1 MSEPTSESRACPK
14 CGAALPS
21 AATAGLCPRCL
32 MAEAMEPTQTEA
44 EPATPQKTLSPEE
57 LAPHFPQLEILE
69 CLGRGGMGVVYKARQ
84 KTLNRVVAL
93 KLLAPERVAD
103 AGFAERFTREA
114 QALAA
119 LNHPSIVTIYDFGTT
134 TPPRTPDAISH
145 PPFFFL
151 LMEFVDGVNLR
162 QAMKAGRFTPEQAL
176 AVVPPVCE
184 ALQYAHEHGIVH
196 RDIKPENLLLDKDGR
211 VKIADFGIAKML
223 HADGSDVGLAES
235 QPVGTPQYM
244 APEQKEHR
252 RTDHRADIY
261 SLGVVLYE
269 LLTGEMPADKL
280 QPPSRRVQI
289 DVRLDEIVLRALEQK
304 PELRYQTASDLRTQ
318 VETFE
323 RADREARIEKSKQP
337 PALSS
342 IISPLSSPPPP
353 PARFLKVGTSTLT
366 TPARLATVS
375 GQLFHNRTRGQLVLD
390 DRQLTHTAPPALGN
404 AVTVIPLAAIRD
416 VSIGKYPRSMNPLGI
431 DLLSVTYEEGGQ
443 RKQVL
448 LSPMEGYFAMPGTW
462 DARVAEWATAI
473 RETVTAATGRAP
485 TTTPAEQ
492 LGVPGSHVVLLKM
505 FLMALVPLGV
515 FVACLTA
522 LTSPGAARHN
532 TSLLSTFAIGIAAFG
547 FFLLFTKRRWMKSP
561 TGSAPPRSPW
571 RIALG
576 VFALVAVL
584 PIAALLTYFLSHTPS
599 SGVSS
604 FICIPVGVSNSVVI
618 VDVNAEVAA
627 GGAEVQAAL
636 DGPRL
641 SPTTEAALA
650 ETFFPPFAGT
660 FVKPTP
666 YVGNRPWRIWQAG
679 PQTWRLGFALPD
691 AALAKEAFENLRPI
705 GPLPAQPRRTFAGTL
720 FEVGQPGAEYRA
732 SLNVTPPV
740 GANDPN
746 WVSTSVTSTYNES
759 GVNMNWQVE
768 ASQPGTVLLRQ
779 EGGRSTAS
787 LKRDPKSKL
796 HLTSVSLELTK
807 VGTNRV
813 LFVSR
818 IGGVTARQELSGSF
832 RDLSAELLRYVNMS
846 TKTVRGAEIELC
858 QFQGKPVTVQ
868 VDVLP
873 STVTTPAAGTS
884 PAIQRV
890 EISQDKAVVHTARYD
905 GSGLLITLGKGTNRW
920 TPSGR
925 YLDGLFNVT
934 LEWPKFGSGA
944 RHVIQPRHGIHMNY
958 RLDGPPG
965 PMLGKLV
972 FHPGSALPD
981 AGGSC
986 VIGEYQ
992 PETGEPLP
1000 IAVEFVPDQA
1010 TPVHAASAQTT
1021 GTSKSYPATVK
1032 AVDWSVPFYGV
1043 IGLCV
1048 IGGIVLIIVLVRK
1061 GGTAGKVVALLCV
1074 VPVLL
1079 LAVVLVSYLSMRAG
1093 RVTDAEQQALSAA
1106 RAEVEGNAQQQGSA
1120 RAIVTSL
1127 LLDTDGKPM
1136 PLTTL
1141 AFMEAGG
1148 TISKGRSR
1156 GQIASGETDDL
1167 GFVHTFDAPPD
1178 RPWEIVVLRDGEEI
1192 MRSAPI
1198 RTPVSVNPRGGPPN
1212 YFLELRV
1219 SGETPG
1225 EVLLTPLSSEANQAA
1240 PAAASDQVFANRLAL
1255 ASLLQKLH
1263 HLPATSDEKG
1273 TLWLPV
1279 PGAAVPVPKRV
1290 EVAAQIERLRRLI
1303 RAGGDG
1309 KAASPTKVAA
1319 RSASATRTFPLRH
1332 KLGSVMVDDLRQI
1345 LLGGPGQEAKPS
1357 ADNQQV
1363 VITAPSDALAR
1374 AQTFITVT
1382 DWPDKIARGA
1392 NYEYPRQTVLRAAR
1406 SFFHA
1411 CALADETEAI
1421 SNQVSLFVLAQLKG
1435 ETKSEHYFKYNT
1447 GGVPDPEWEKSLRAD
1462 WPGKQEAI
1470 QRLVRE
1476 WNRYPLKRITE
1487 DSGVAM
1493 GFGVKHFCS
1502 VAFEGAPK
1510 EFYQVT
1516 IEPERTKP
1524 RNDGEGPFYFSSLPP
1539 WWKDAP
1545 GEANPPPPQ
1554 PVAAPLIR
1562 REVKQPNPGGKNLD
1576 QP

>member
-1 MSEPTSESRACPK
+1 MSEISSNSCPQ

-21 AATAGLCPRCL
+21 AATKGLCPRCL
-32 MAEAMEPTQTEA
+32 MAEAMVPTQDEPTGPHGTKIVAPPPGIEA
-44 EPATPQKTLSPEE
+44 VRA
-57 LAPHFPQLEILE
+57 AFPQLEVIELI
-69 CLGRGGMGVVYKARQ
+69 GRGGMGVVYKARQ
-84 KTLNRVVAL
+84 KSLDRFVAL
-93 KLLAPERVAD
+93 KLLAPERVTD
-103 AGFAERFTREA
+103 AHFAERFTREA
-114 QALAA
+114 QALAR
-119 LNHPSIVTIYDFGTT
+119 LNHPNIVTIYDFGVATA
-134 TPPRTPDAISH
+134 PELPSAISRV
-145 PPFFFL
+145 PLYFL

-223 HADGSDVGLAES
+223 GSSPADSGHPQVKGEAIGGLPES
-235 QPVGTPQYM
+235 AGAQFDSLAASAAGTPQYM

-269 LLTGEMPADKL
+269 LLTGELPADRL
-280 QPPSRRVQI
+280 QPPSRKVQI

-304 PELRYQTASDLRTQ
+304 PELRFQTAADLRTQ
-318 VETFE
+318 VETMVGT
-323 RADREARIEKSKQP
+323 P
-337 PALSS
+337 PLIHGNQAVPTDTEV
-342 IISPLSSPPPP
+342 ISPRL
-353 PARFLKVGTSTLT
+353 LKTGTCTIT
-366 TPARLATVS
+366 TPEKLATFT
-375 GQLFHNRTRGQLVLD
+375 GQFFHYRNNRGQLILD
-390 DRQLTHTAPPALGN
+390 DRQVTYSRAGAN
-404 AVTVIPLAAIRD
+404 TVIPLAAIRD
-416 VSIGKYPRSMNPLGI
+416 LSIGQYPRMMNLANL
-431 DLLSVTYEEGGQ
+431 DFLSVTYEEGGQ

-448 LSPMEGYFAMPGTW
+448 LSPMEGFFALPGTW

-473 RETVTAATGRAP
+473 REAATAATGRAP
-485 TTTPAEQ
+485 ATTPSEQ

-515 FVACLTA
+515 LLTFVNVQS
-522 LTSPGAARHN
+522 SPLASRHN
-532 TSLLSTFAIGIAAFG
+532 IGFMSLFIFGMAAVG
-547 FFLLFTKRRWMKSP
+547 LFLLFLQRRQVKSP
-561 TGSAPPRSPW
+561 PGSARTLSPW
-571 RIALG
+571 RIVSGLLG
-576 VFALVAVL
+576 FSVVLLGLAVL
-584 PIAALLTYFLSHTPS
+584 VYMIPS
-599 SGVSS
+599 KSASGVSG
-604 FICIPVGVSNSVVI
+604 FVCVPVGVSNNVVI
-618 VDVNAEVAA
+618 VDVNAEVAS

-636 DGPRL
+636 DGPRIL
-641 SPTTEAALA
+641 PAIEAGLA

-666 YVGNRPWRIWQAG
+666 YVGNRPWRIWKAG

-705 GPLPAQPRRTFAGTL
+705 GPLPAKPRRTFAGTL
-720 FEVGQPGAEYRA
+720 FEVGQPGGAKYRA

-858 QFQGKPVTVQ
+858 QFQGKPITVQ
-868 VDVLP
+868 VPVLT
-873 STVTTPAAGTS
+873 TVTTPA
-884 PAIQRV
+884 
-890 EISQDKAVVHTARYD
+890 
-905 GSGLLITLGKGTNRW
+905 
-920 TPSGR
+920 
-925 YLDGLFNVT
+925 
-934 LEWPKFGSGA
+934 
-944 RHVIQPRHGIHMNY
+944 
-958 RLDGPPG
+958 
-965 PMLGKLV
+965 
-972 FHPGSALPD
+972 
-981 AGGSC
+981 
-986 VIGEYQ
+986 
-992 PETGEPLP
+992 
-1000 IAVEFVPDQA
+1000 
-1010 TPVHAASAQTT
+1010 
-1021 GTSKSYPATVK
+1021 TVK
-1032 AVDWSVPFYGV
+1032 EVSWSSPIVGV
-1043 IGLCV
+1043 GIIGLCV
-1048 IGGIVLIIVLVRK
+1048 IGGIVLIIMLVRK
-1061 GGTAGKVVALLCV
+1061 GGTVGKVVALLCV
-1074 VPVLL
+1074 VPMLL
-1079 LAVVLVSYLSMRAG
+1079 LAVVLVGYLSMRAG
-1093 RVTDAEQQALSAA
+1093 RVTDAKLRAVSAA
-1106 RAEVEGNAQQQGSA
+1106 RVEAQAKAG
-1120 RAIVTSL
+1120 L
-1127 LLDTDGKPM
+1127 LPS
-1136 PLTTL
+1136 TTP
-1141 AFMEAGG
+1141 
-1148 TISKGRSR
+1148 TI
-1156 GQIASGETDDL
+1156 Q
-1167 GFVHTFDAPPD
+1167 P
-1178 RPWEIVVLRDGEEI
+1178 
-1192 MRSAPI
+1192 
-1198 RTPVSVNPRGGPPN
+1198 
-1212 YFLELRV
+1212 
-1219 SGETPG
+1219 
-1225 EVLLTPLSSEANQAA
+1225 
-1240 PAAASDQVFANRLAL
+1240 AL
-1255 ASLLQKLH
+1255 A
-1263 HLPATSDEKG
+1263 
-1273 TLWLPV
+1273 
-1279 PGAAVPVPKRV
+1279 
-1290 EVAAQIERLRRLI
+1290 
-1303 RAGGDG
+1303 
-1309 KAASPTKVAA
+1309 
-1319 RSASATRTFPLRH
+1319 ATRTFPLRH
-1332 KLGSVMVDDLRQI
+1332 KLGSDMVDDLRQI
-1345 LLGGPGQEAKPS
+1345 LLGRPGHEAKAS